1 MGIDD
6 RDYMRERYRQRAN
19 RTRWNEGRRPIEAA
33 WLDPRHPINQ
43 RHRRQ
48 GPVATAAVRLV
59 LPLLSLLLI
68 LIPFYG
74 DVQRRGWI
82 PDLEPAQSFPAS
94 GSVTVARNV
103 IGLVERSQ
111 LTIAAAD
118 ANAVVQLVDPDTNA
132 HALSIYIAANDRVTL
147 PVPAGTYRVRLI
159 EGKKWHGTKRYFGPN
174 TSYET
179 VAGLMD
185 FTPAEGRIIDLH
197 RRPDGNLK
205 TQPMVSRPAPL

>member
-19 RTRWNEGRRPIEAA
+19 RTRWNEGRGRIEAA
-33 WLDPRHPINQ
+33 WLDPRHQ
-43 RHRRQ
+43 RYRRQ
-48 GPVATAAVRLV
+48 PSAAAIAVRFA
-59 LPLLSLLLI
+59 LPVLSLLLI

-74 DVQRRGWI
+74 DAQRHGWI
-82 PDLEPAQSFPAS
+82 PDLEPAQPFPES
-94 GSVTVARNV
+94 GSVTVAGNV
-103 IGLVERSQ
+103 TGLVARSH

-118 ANAVVQLVDPDTNA
+118 ANAVVQLVDPDTNT
-132 HALSIYIAANDRVTL
+132 HALSIYVAANDRVSL

-159 EGKKWHGTKRYFGPN
+159 EGRKWHGAKRYFGPN

-185 FTPAEGRIIDLH
+185 FTPAAGRIIDLH
-197 RRPDGNLK
+197 RRPGGNLE
-205 TQPMVSRPAPL
+205 TRMMGQGPAPL